1 MKVPTIGP
9 AAGTTATQKARRA
22 GPAGGS
28 RFLDHL
34 DKSGEPEL
42 DAAPPVAGIAAAAM
56 VLAAQEVG
64 EEAEQG
70 ARRQLARRG
79 EDILDRL
86 DEIRRDILLGAV
98 PRERLESLAQ
108 ALRSR
113 RAQVTDPR
121 LIAILDDIELRAA
134 VEIAKLTRNL

>member
-1 MKVPTIGP
+1 MKVPTIGSS
-9 AAGTTATQKARRA
+9 AAAAATQKARRA
-22 GPAGGS
+22 GPSGGA

-34 DKSGEPEL
+34 DKAGEPEL
-42 DAAPPVAGIAAAAM
+42 DAAAPIATIAAATM

-86 DEIRRDILLGAV
+86 DEIRRDILLGGV
-98 PRERLESLAQ
+98 PRERLETLAQ
-108 ALRSR
+108 TLRQR
-113 RAQVTDPR
+113 RTQVSDPR

-134 VEIAKLTRNL
+134 VEIAKLTRAL